1 MLNTFSVTI
10 APAFLKLF
18 SLLIGLL
25 GLGFLVAFHELG
37 HFLFAKL
44 FGVRTPSF
52 SIGFG
57 PKIFSKKIGQTEFCL
72 SAIPFGGYVEM
83 AGSVEIGQGEQKEA
97 YATDKGSFAAK
108 PFYQK
113 LCILFGGIFF
123 NLLFAYF
130 TMTILF
136 LTGMPKNKLLNPIP
150 VVTAIRTDSPAEK
163 AGLQVGDR
171 IIAIENAP
179 LENKIDRIQ
188 ELLATADAQT
198 NLLIE
203 RNGTQ
208 QPLSTLLEH
217 SDQYPTPLNALGILA
232 FDTEPTP
239 PHSFFEALKKGISS
253 TNKWIIATIMS
264 FSQLRKNVQ
273 HITGPIGIVAMTTQ
287 AVSTGITLFLLLLV
301 LISINLAILNLI
313 PLPILDGGQILFYS
327 IEALTGKPLPI
338 KIREYIHIAT
348 WILFLM
354 LFIYI
359 TGKDLYRIL
368 NPYIDGIR
376 NMLGI

>member
-1 MLNTFSVTI
+1 
-10 APAFLKLF
+10 
-18 SLLIGLL
+18 
-25 GLGFLVAFHELG
+25 
-37 HFLFAKL
+37 
-44 FGVRTPSF
+44 
-52 SIGFG
+52 
-57 PKIFSKKIGQTEFCL
+57 
-72 SAIPFGGYVEM
+72 
-83 AGSVEIGQGEQKEA
+83 
-97 YATDKGSFAAK
+97 
-108 PFYQK
+108 YQK

-171 IIAIENAP
+171 IIAIENVP

-208 QPLSTLLEH
+208 QPLSTLLEY

-273 HITGPIGIVAMTTQ
+273 HIT
-287 AVSTGITLFLLLLV
+287 
-301 LISINLAILNLI
+301 
-313 PLPILDGGQILFYS
+313 
-327 IEALTGKPLPI
+327 
-338 KIREYIHIAT
+338 
-348 WILFLM
+348 
-354 LFIYI
+354 
-359 TGKDLYRIL
+359 
-368 NPYIDGIR
+368 
-376 NMLGI
+376 